1 MSDIFFL
8 FRFIFFNM
16 EFWKLVVNVIFVCLF
31 NFWVKIAIIKISDLY
46 ARMRVKIQIQS
57 ICGSNAK
64 NKSSLSVQKHGS
76 FYMKLLVYI

>member
-1 MSDIFFL
+1 
-8 FRFIFFNM
+8 M

-64 NKSSLSVQKHGS
+64 NKSSLSVKKHGS